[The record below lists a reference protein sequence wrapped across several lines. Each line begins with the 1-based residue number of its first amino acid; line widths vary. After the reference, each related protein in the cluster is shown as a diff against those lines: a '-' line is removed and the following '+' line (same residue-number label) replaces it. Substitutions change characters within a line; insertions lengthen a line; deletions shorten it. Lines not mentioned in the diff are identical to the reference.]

1 MSPDVTRFI
10 IVSHIELKQITNSDR
25 IINVNYDLEQNQSW
39 NYQGAV
45 WTPNGVTDRFLDYSR
60 EVSLTHTCFPTTKW
74 CVYLYFCTSR
84 LQRTCTIRKGYILS
98 NLFNLTVLIFHYT
111 FNHISK
117 DIPGQTH
124 DPSVNLIMRLDTFH
138 NHGGILKGQRSVE
151 QRSET
156 KDSHVNQARCPRG
169 EAHVWS
175 RQFKRLENQRR
186 VNYTPCKFWWMH
198 RRGAGRL
205 QRKTNG
211 EISQTQYYLHFKVC
225 WGTRGDREDAAAL
238 IHFTLTEIC
247 IRVQEQIKT
256 AWTDKNSP
264 NVLVICIADV
274 LRSVESWPR
283 RGLWLLKPLSF
294 FLKCVIISAFLHFW
308 HLGSTWRRLLCIRG
322 KIK

>member
-1 MSPDVTRFI
+1 MDLQTGFYTILGRAP
-10 IVSHIELKQITNSDR
+10 SHIPVFQLLNNGSYSER
-25 IINVNYDLEQNQSW
+25 IYM
-39 NYQGAV
+39 
-45 WTPNGVTDRFLDYSR
+45 
-60 EVSLTHTCFPTTKW
+60 
-74 CVYLYFCTSR
+74 YLCTSC
-84 LQRTCTIRKGYILS
+84 LPRTCTTRKSSILY
-98 NLFNLTVLIFHYT
+98 NRFDMTVFIFHYT

-117 DIPGQTH
+117 DIGQAH
-124 DPSVNLIMRLDTFH
+124 DPSVNLIMWLDTFH

-151 QRSET
+151 QRSEA
-156 KDSHVNQARCPRG
+156 KESHVNQARCPRG
-169 EAHVWS
+169 EVHVWS

-238 IHFTLTEIC
+238 VHFTLTEIC
-247 IRVQEQIKT
+247 IRMQEQIKT
-256 AWTDKNSP
+256 AWTDKNSL

-274 LRSVESWPR
+274 RFVKGWPR

-294 FLKCVIISAFLHFW
+294 FPKCLISAFLHFW
-308 HLGSTWRRLLCIRG
+308 HLGSNMKTFAVH
-322 KIK
+322 

>member
-1 MSPDVTRFI
+1 MT
-10 IVSHIELKQITNSDR
+10 
-25 IINVNYDLEQNQSW
+25 
-39 NYQGAV
+39 
-45 WTPNGVTDRFLDYSR
+45 
-60 EVSLTHTCFPTTKW
+60 
-74 CVYLYFCTSR
+74 
-84 LQRTCTIRKGYILS
+84 
-98 NLFNLTVLIFHYT
+98 
-111 FNHISK
+111 
-117 DIPGQTH
+117 
-124 DPSVNLIMRLDTFH
+124 SVNLIMRLDTFP

-156 KDSHVNQARCPRG
+156 KGSHVNQARCPRG

-274 LRSVESWPR
+274 LRFVKSWPR

-294 FLKCVIISAFLHFW
+294 FLKCLIISAFLHFW
-308 HLGSTWRRLLCIRG
+308 HLGSTWRLLLCIRG
-322 KIK
+322 KIKETPALLVSPPRSFAHVGTIGWLLKNAVCPKACSEINQKKKGAGGLAKLWRKRVSGPLQLFCRSDSNSTTIAAFAHSRALLAGEVRRRCCQ